1 MHLLRSHHSLTPRL
15 LAALLAVATPLVAAA
30 QTGGASKTNG
40 GPIIR
45 PKPGGHSLHS
55 LGVWQKTA
63 SSTLQ
68 APKFNYCVR
77 VGLRN
82 IGASNFD
89 TTGTALLGYYG
100 IAPVNTGSSASS
112 TAKSMAPDAGT
123 GSFASTAKI
132 APDAGTGSSGDSL
145 PWILVRTLSHNKSIP
160 VGATRLLDGEACEN
174 DVAGTPT
181 STTRLFGFVGAGQS
195 VFPYYGEQINFGNEV
210 PTGQDL
216 RALIRSPKFATS
228 VPRTLTDKPRGVTP
242 KANVDATPKSP

>member
-89 TTGTALLGYYG
+89 TTVTALLGYYG
-100 IAPVNTGSSASS
+100 IAPVNTGSSAS
-112 TAKSMAPDAGT
+112 
-123 GSFASTAKI
+123 STAKI